1 MDDVEFEHKVV
12 EAKAEFQRELYKIH
26 DARVT
31 SSDAQATVLVAASVA
46 IAGFAISAW
55 SRSDIQTGWL
65 IAAQALGGLSILC
78 ALNARAVTPVGSKS
92 VPPIRVRALA
102 QALHEAESAVEKAR
116 AAQRLPDVQLAILG
130 AWSAMER
137 SSFERK
143 RAKDRAY
150 VSTVAIVTLELAC
163 LGIGLY
169 LG

>member
-1 MDDVEFEHKVV
+1 MDDVEFDSKVV

-31 SSDAQATVLVAASVA
+31 SSDAQATLLVAASVA

-55 SRSDIQTGWL
+55 SRNDIQAGWL
-65 IAAQALGGLSILC
+65 IAAQTLGGLSILC
-78 ALNARAVTPVGSKS
+78 AVNARAVTPVGSKS
-92 VPPIRVRALA
+92 LPPIRVKALA
-102 QALHEAESAVEKAR
+102 HALHEAETAVEEAR
-116 AAQRLPDVQLAILG
+116 TAQGLPQVQLAILG

-150 VSTVAIVTLELAC
+150 VSTVAVVALELAC
-163 LGIGLY
+163 LGVGIY